1 MVSWEPRGPPVA
13 SGSLSRGLRERS
25 ESPGWPPGGLV
36 SLLGLWEPPGRRAL
50 GGSCDVG
57 RSWVAFEPPEPAS
70 GKLPRK
76 KLPAQLATMSVPTW
90 LAAMAPTPGMQ
101 RCTRLAEPRR
111 NPRANHPN
119 KPRPKHRPYIVLR
132 FLQPGNTDARSAQPT
147 KGHKCVGHVLVS
159 KNATPE
165 GIKQRYSARVW
176 SVYLLCFSATHRH
189 KRTQLN
195 KRTSMRNDAA
205 TNLRVAFF
213 IP

>member
-1 MVSWEPRGPPVA
+1 MISWQPRGLLGAAGASWVASVGLLGPEGASWSAGPGWVVSWEPRGPPVA
-13 SGSLSRGLRERS
+13 SGSFPRGLRERS
-25 ESPGWPPGGLV
+25 ENPGWPPGGLV

-101 RCTRLAEPRR
+101 TCTKLAEPRR

-119 KPRPKHRPYIVLR
+119 NRRPKHRP
-132 FLQPGNTDARSAQPT
+132 
-147 KGHKCVGHVLVS
+147 
-159 KNATPE
+159 
-165 GIKQRYSARVW
+165 
-176 SVYLLCFSATHRH
+176 
-189 KRTQLN
+189 
-195 KRTSMRNDAA
+195 
-205 TNLRVAFF
+205 
-213 IP
+213 